1 LSQDRDAVRDRC
13 VNRASGYS
21 WHLAASE
28 MLQLF
33 ESLTSRE
40 VVKAA

>member
-1 LSQDRDAVRDRC
+1 VVRQRC
-13 VNRASGYS
+13 MTRAADYS

-33 ESLTSRE
+33 ESLTARE
-40 VVKAA
+40 VVRAA